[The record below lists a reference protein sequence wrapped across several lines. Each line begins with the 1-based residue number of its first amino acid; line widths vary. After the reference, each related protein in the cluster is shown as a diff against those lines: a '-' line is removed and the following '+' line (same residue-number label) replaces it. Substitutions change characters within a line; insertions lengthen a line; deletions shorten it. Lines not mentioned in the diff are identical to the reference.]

1 MKRLA
6 FWPALDTVRSRP
18 LSVYCGKH
26 GDNLKRENGGSAM
39 TVITLLIAII
49 ALIIAVLAFQ
59 RTGGTND
66 LKKTTAEL
74 LAKMEKRMREEEAS
88 KVEKDKLE
96 Q

>member
-1 MKRLA
+1 
-6 FWPALDTVRSRP
+6 
-18 LSVYCGKH
+18 
-26 GDNLKRENGGSAM
+26 M

-59 RTGGTND
+59 RTGGSKD

-88 KVEKDKLE
+88 KVVEKEKPQE
-96 Q
+96 

>member
-1 MKRLA
+1 
-6 FWPALDTVRSRP
+6 
-18 LSVYCGKH
+18 
-26 GDNLKRENGGSAM
+26 M

-59 RTGGTND
+59 RTGGAKE

-88 KVEKDKLE
+88 KVGEKEKLQE
-96 Q
+96 